1 MSVSVLVSG
10 LLTHCFSTDDIFII
24 VHYFLLVDGLG
35 QASHHHHHYQH
46 DDTKY
51 DKDEIV
57 VQRKAETISQRDRV
71 DTTSKHW
78 SYCPVVLRKTNQL

>member
-1 MSVSVLVSG
+1 MFV
-10 LLTHCFSTDDIFII
+10 CFSTYDIFIT

-35 QASHHHHHYQH
+35 QASHHHYQH

-57 VQRKAETISQRDRV
+57 VQRKAETISQ
-71 DTTSKHW
+71 
-78 SYCPVVLRKTNQL
+78 